1 MDAMA
6 FLDKGGKVKK
16 QAVFVVSGD
25 EDFLKRRAVAAIAAL
40 VVGDADPS
48 FALSSYPGDKAEFS
62 AVRSELD
69 TLPFLCDA
77 RLVII
82 EQADPFVTA
91 YRSHLE
97 KYVEKPSATGV
108 LVLEVKTW
116 PATTRLAKLVPD
128 AATLVCKAPAVYKLA
143 GWCVEWAKT
152 HYNKKLP
159 ANAANLLVEFV
170 GPQMGL
176 LDGELNKL
184 TIYVG
189 DKPTIESAD
198 VDALVGRSRAANVFK
213 IMDAVG
219 ENKPADALTILSEL
233 FEEGEAPMMILG
245 ALGSQ
250 LRKMGMAARLNKLG
264 TPLDEAMD
272 RAGVAKWPQ
281 ARDSA
286 RKQMKHLGWNRL
298 DKLYDWLVELDLGLK
313 GGSPLPDKLLL
324 ERLIVRMARARV
336 L

>member
-1 MDAMA
+1 
-6 FLDKGGKVKK
+6 
-16 QAVFVVSGD
+16 
-25 EDFLKRRAVAAIAAL
+25 
-40 VVGDADPS
+40 
-48 FALSSYPGDKAEFS
+48 
-62 AVRSELD
+62 
-69 TLPFLCDA
+69 
-77 RLVII
+77 
-82 EQADPFVTA
+82 
-91 YRSHLE
+91 LE
-97 KYVEKPSATGV
+97 KYVEKPSPTGV
-108 LVLEVKTW
+108 LVLEVKSW

-128 AATLVCKAPAVYKLA
+128 AATLVCKAPAAYKLT
-143 GWCVEWAKT
+143 GWCVDWAKT
-152 HYNKKLP
+152 HFNKKLP

-189 DKPTIESAD
+189 DKPAIESAD

-219 ENKPADALTILSEL
+219 EGKPAEALTILSEL

-324 ERLIVRMARARV
+324 ERLIVRMARARIS
-336 L
+336 